1 MPESMQGLSRT
12 HRCGELRLSHAGQEV
27 VLMGWVARRRD
38 HGGLIFVD
46 LRDISG
52 IVQVVFS
59 PDMADAAF
67 NKAETIRNEYVLA
80 VRGRVVPRPEGTV
93 NPQLPTGEVDVQ
105 ASEVRIL
112 NPAKTPPF
120 YIEDDIDV
128 DENLRLRYRYLD
140 LRRPEMQKALLLRH
154 RAAKAVR
161 DFLDEHGFLEI
172 ETPMLTRSTPEGA
185 RDYLVPSRVNPGRFY
200 ALPQSPQ
207 LFKQILMVAGYDRY
221 FQIVRC
227 FRDEDLR
234 ADRQPEFTQIDME
247 MSFVDV
253 DDVIELTEQMIA
265 HLCRETTGLEVV
277 TPFPRLTYREAMER
291 FGSDKPDL
299 RFGLEL
305 VDISDIARGC
315 DFKVFRAAV
324 EAGGLVKGINARGCA
339 SFSRKEIDDLTAF
352 AAIYKA
358 KGLAYLFITPE
369 GIKSPIA
376 KFFSEDELAAITR
389 RMGAE
394 PGDLLLFVA
403 DAPPVVHA
411 ALGALR
417 THLAARL
424 NLIPPDTFR
433 FLWVVDFPLLEYDEE
448 EKRYVA
454 MHHPFTSPREEDL
467 PLLESEP
474 GRVRARAYDLVLN
487 GIEVGGGSI
496 RIHRR
501 DIQERMFAAIGLTPE
516 EAREKFGFL
525 LDAFE
530 YGTPPHGGIAFG
542 FDRLVMLL
550 AGKKTIRD
558 VIPFPKTQ
566 SATCLM
572 TGAPGPATPGQL
584 RELHVR
590 SEVKL
595 PGGKQS

>member
-80 VRGRVVPRPEGTV
+80 VRGRVVPRPAGTV

-112 NPAKTPPF
+112 NTAKTPPF

-140 LRRPEMQKALLLRH
+140 LRRPEMQRALLLRH

-161 DFLDEHGFLEI
+161 DFLDGHGFLEI

-265 HLCRETTGLEVV
+265 HLCRETTGLEVA
-277 TPFPRLTYREAMER
+277 TPFPRLTYSEAMER

-315 DFKVFRAAV
+315 DFKVFRAAA
-324 EAGGLVKGINARGCA
+324 EAGGLVKGINAKGCA

-358 KGLAYLFITPE
+358 RGLAYLIITPE

-376 KFFSEDELAAITR
+376 KFFSEAELAAITR
-389 RMGAE
+389 RLQAE

-424 NLIPPDTFR
+424 NLIPPDTYR
-433 FLWVVDFPLLEYDEE
+433 FVWVVDFPLLEYDEE

-572 TGAPGPATPGQL
+572 TAAPGPATPAQL
-584 RELHVR
+584 RELHIK

-595 PGGKQS
+595 PGGKQG

>member
-12 HRCGELRLSHAGQEV
+12 HRCGDLRLSHAGQEV

-80 VRGRVVPRPEGTV
+80 VRGQVVPRPEGTA
-93 NPQLPTGEVDVQ
+93 NPQLPTGEIDVR

-112 NPAKTPPF
+112 NTAKTPPF

-140 LRRPEMQKALLLRH
+140 LRRPEMQKAMLLRH

-161 DFLDEHGFLEI
+161 DFLDAHGFLEI
-172 ETPMLTRSTPEGA
+172 ETPMLTKSTPEGA

-253 DDVIELTEQMIA
+253 DDVIGLTEQMIA
-265 HLCRETTGLEVV
+265 HLCRETTGLEVT

-305 VDISDIARGC
+305 VDISDIAGGC

-324 EAGGLVKGINARGCA
+324 EAGGMVKGINAKSCG

-358 KGLAYLFITPE
+358 KGLAYMIITPE
-369 GIKSPIA
+369 GVKSPIA

-389 RMGAE
+389 RLNAE

-403 DAPPVVHA
+403 DTPAVVNA

-424 NLIPPDTFR
+424 NLIPPDTFN

-467 PLLESEP
+467 PLLESAP
-474 GRVRARAYDLVLN
+474 DQVRARAYDLVLN

-501 DIQERMFAAIGLTPE
+501 DVQERMFAAIGLTPE
-516 EAREKFGFL
+516 EAREKFGFM

-572 TGAPGPATPGQL
+572 TGAPGPVTAAQL
-584 RELHVR
+584 KELHIK

-595 PGGKQS
+595 PGGKQG